1 MPSFIFTFTKKEFR
15 KHGATVIKCG
25 DHLAVVYKHQ
35 GRWAFRSGF
44 QGASDFIPVNQYSE
58 QFGIATKKAAIVQA
72 EGAIVGRGP
81 FGVDR
86 LDCSIEYKKAVPSN
100 V

>member
-25 DHLAVVYKHQ
+25 DHLAVIYKHQ
-35 GRWAFRSGF
+35 GHWAFRSGF
-44 QGASDFIPVNQYSE
+44 QGASDLIPVNQYSE

-72 EGAIVGRGP
+72 EAAIVGWGP
-81 FGVDR
+81 NGVDL
-86 LDCSIEYKKAVPSN
+86 LDCSIEYKKEATSN

>member
-1 MPSFIFTFTKKEFR
+1 MPLFTFTFTKKEFR

-25 DHLAVVYKHQ
+25 NHLAVIFKHQ
-35 GRWAFRSGF
+35 GHWAFHSGF

-58 QFGIATKKAAIVQA
+58 QFGIARKSAAIVQA
-72 EGAIVGRGP
+72 EAVIVGHGP

-86 LDCSIEYKKAVPSN
+86 LDCSIEYKKEATSN

>member
-15 KHGATVIKCG
+15 KHGATVIKSG
-25 DHLAVVYKHQ
+25 NHLAVIYKHQ
-35 GRWAFRSGF
+35 GHWALRSGF

-72 EGAIVGRGP
+72 EAAIVGYGP
-81 FGVDR
+81 YGVDF
-86 LDCSIEYKKAVPSN
+86 LDCSIEYKKEATSN

>member
-1 MPSFIFTFTKKEFR
+1 MRSFYFTFTKKEFR
-15 KHGATVIKCG
+15 KQGATVIKFEH
-25 DHLAVVYKHQ
+25 HLAVIFKHQ
-35 GRWAFRSGF
+35 GHWAFRSGF

-81 FGVDR
+81 LGVDR
-86 LDCSIEYKKAVPSN
+86 SDCSIEYKKEATSHV
-100 V
+100 

>member
-1 MPSFIFTFTKKEFR
+1 MRSFYFTFTKKEFR
-15 KHGATVIKCG
+15 DYGATVIKFE
-25 DHLAVVYKHQ
+25 DHLAVIFKHQ
-35 GRWAFRSGF
+35 GHWAFRSGF
-44 QGASDFIPVNQYSE
+44 QGASDLIPVNQYSE
-58 QFGIATKKAAIVQA
+58 QFGIATKKAAIAQA

-81 FGVDR
+81 LGVDR

>member
-15 KHGATVIKCG
+15 KHGVTVIKSRYC
-25 DHLAVVYKHQ
+25 LAVIFKHR

-44 QGASDFIPVNQYSE
+44 HGPSDFIPVNQFSE
-58 QFGIATKKAAIVQA
+58 QFGIASKSGAIVQA
-72 EGAIVGRGP
+72 EAAIVGHGP
-81 FGVDR
+81 YGVDY
-86 LDCSIEYKKAVPSN
+86 LDCSIEYKKASTLN